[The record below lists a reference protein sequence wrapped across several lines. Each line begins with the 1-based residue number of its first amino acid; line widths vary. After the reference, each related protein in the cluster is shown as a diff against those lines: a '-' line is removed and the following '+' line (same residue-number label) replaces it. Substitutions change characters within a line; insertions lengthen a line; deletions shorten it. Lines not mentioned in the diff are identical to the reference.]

1 MTKPFP
7 NETVP
12 AVRHMTEGELVRF
25 ALADDYEIIEELGRG
40 GMAIVYRA
48 REKTLDREVA
58 IKVLPARLVI
68 DQGFVDRFEHEART
82 AAKLEHPSIV
92 PIYRVG
98 RAGPNGDVIYFVMK
112 LLRGQ
117 SLSSVL
123 AERGKIDPSDVRR
136 ILMETASALNYAA
149 KQSVVHR
156 DIKPDNIMLDSEGRC
171 VITDF
176 GIAKA
181 PGGQQTTAG
190 TSLGT
195 PRYMSPEHAM
205 GQPLDGRSDMYSLG
219 IVAYQCLFGKAP
231 FEADEP
237 FAVLYK
243 HIHEPLPEPT
253 LDSDEARELYP
264 IVARMLAKKQEDRFQ
279 TGNDLIAALGGAVSD
294 PSLTAASISMLTSPG
309 LMAPTERL
317 PTPKPWS
324 MDRWR
329 MLSRTRQ
336 AVLVGAAFVAIAA
349 LGMALKPSP
358 NGTSKGDSTT
368 LSGGSVVP
376 VANAAAAKP
385 PVVSGA
391 MVTKLNTAD
400 SAKFSLASKPQSS
413 PRALAIIA
421 ANKAISKCPK
431 FADTLATTAPIA
443 FALLVDSIPDRV
455 RADNIPV
462 KYDVCGLKPTQAYT
476 VVATLSRKE
485 GTIRKNWK
493 VYTTRTYPENATS
506 ARQSMRAIVP
516 TPAAPSGD
524 YRLEVALTAKGKE
537 PVSVIREFKVTD
549 KPQ

>member
-1 MTKPFP
+1 MTKPIS

-12 AVRHMTEGELVRF
+12 SIRHMSDSELVQYS
-25 ALADDYEIIEELGRG
+25 LADDYEILEELGRG

-48 REKTLDREVA
+48 REKALDRDVA

-68 DQGFVDRFEHEART
+68 DQGFVERFEHEART
-82 AAKLEHPSIV
+82 AAKLEHPNIV

-98 RAGPNGDVIYFVMK
+98 RAGPNGEVIYFVMK

-117 SLSSVL
+117 SLSTVL
-123 AERGKIDPSDVRR
+123 AERKQLDPSDVRR
-136 ILMETASALNYAA
+136 ILTETASALHYAA

-253 LDSDEARELYP
+253 LDSDEARSLYP
-264 IVARMLAKKQEDRFQ
+264 IIARMLEKKPSDRYQ
-279 TGNDLIAALGGAVSD
+279 TGNELIAALGGQTSD
-294 PSLTAASISMLTSPG
+294 PSLIAAGLTTPG
-309 LMAPTERL
+309 LMAPTEVM

-324 MDRWR
+324 ISRWR
-329 MLSRTRQ
+329 MLSRTRKVVYSGVGFA
-336 AVLVGAAFVAIAA
+336 AVATLFAYVMTPTPVAEA
-349 LGMALKPSP
+349 
-358 NGTSKGDSTT
+358 NGTSSSSSKAIAPVTLEGATVTRPRPGDSTAI
-368 LSGGSVVP
+368 P
-376 VANAAAAKP
+376 KP
-385 PVVSGA
+385 SI
-391 MVTKLNTAD
+391 
-400 SAKFSLASKPQSS
+400 S
-413 PRALAIIA
+413 PRNMAILNY
-421 ANKAISKCPK
+421 NKLKSACPTR
-431 FADTLATTAPIA
+431 DTSATSRPIPYAVMLDPVPDQPKAPTMT
-443 FALLVDSIPDRV
+443 FS
-455 RADNIPV
+455 
-462 KYDVCGLKPTQAYT
+462 YDVCGLGAREPFTAKFVLTKDEGRIAFNPQGPITQIAPPNATDSPRSKEVFKMGTDRAKPGNYT
-476 VVATLSRKE
+476 LDL
-485 GTIRKNWK
+485 ILINQKNDT
-493 VYTTRTYPENATS
+493 VTTR
-506 ARQSMRAIVP
+506 RQFRI
-516 TPAAPSGD
+516 
-524 YRLEVALTAKGKE
+524 
-537 PVSVIREFKVTD
+537 TD
-549 KPQ
+549 K